1 MTPMAARDAWLV
13 LGKDPEAVFR
23 RLAGLPRGER
33 VSAARADLAEARKL
47 AKALMAA
54 HHPDR
59 GGDADKFRM
68 VNSAMISIESHTED
82 FARKVREA
90 DEEAERRQERR
101 PVFIKLG

>member
-1 MTPMAARDAWLV
+1 MAARDAWLV
-13 LGKDPEAVFR
+13 LGRDPEDVFR
-23 RLAGLPRGER
+23 RLSALPRGER
-33 VSAARADLAEARKL
+33 VDAARADLAEARRA

-59 GGDADKFRM
+59 GGDPEKFRR
-68 VNSAMISIESHTED
+68 VNSALISLEAHTED
-82 FARKVREA
+82 FARKVKEA